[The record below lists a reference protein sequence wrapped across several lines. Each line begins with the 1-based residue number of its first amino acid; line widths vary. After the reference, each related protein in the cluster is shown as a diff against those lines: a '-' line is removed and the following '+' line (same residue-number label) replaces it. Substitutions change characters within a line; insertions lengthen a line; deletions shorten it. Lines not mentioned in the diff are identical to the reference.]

1 MTTSNLFLFTSIALA
16 QTAFGQN
23 CAVLAGE
30 PSAWFKFDEPTFHN
44 GNFALVNGQVGKAI
58 QLDGREQFAEI
69 PAGTAGVDVG
79 DGDFT
84 VELWVRIGNNKSIQN
99 IVDKRDT
106 SAKGF
111 LIYTTRGRPGF
122 QVTGETPI
130 DAIVKDSLFADLKW
144 HHFAGVVKRLPP
156 QPIKVYI
163 DGKLVGHSARN
174 APLQNLSHK
183 VPMWIGRHHKNDFVD
198 RENIFFKGAVDELAI
213 FKRALSDAEILSIY
227 QAGSKGK
234 CKSQKN

>member
-1 MTTSNLFLFTSIALA
+1 MTTSNLFWFINISLA
-16 QTAFGQN
+16 QISFGQN
-23 CAVLAGE
+23 CALLASE
-30 PSAWFKFDEPTFHN
+30 PSAWFRFDEPRFKA
-44 GNFALVNGQVGKAI
+44 GNFTLVPGQVGKAL
-58 QLDGREQFAEI
+58 QLDGKQNFVEVPGAT
-69 PAGTAGVDVG
+69 PGVDVG

-84 VELWVRIGNNKSIQN
+84 IELWVRIGNNKTIQN

-130 DAIVKDSLFADLKW
+130 DAIVKDSLLADLKW
-144 HHFAGVVKRLPP
+144 HHVAGVVKRLPP
-156 QPIKVYI
+156 QPIKVYV

-174 APLQNLSHK
+174 APLQNLNNK
-183 VPMWIGRHHKNDFVD
+183 VPMWIGRHHRNDLVD
-198 RENIFFKGAVDELAI
+198 RDNIFFMGSVDELSI
-213 FKRALSDAEILSIY
+213 FKRALSDAEILSIF